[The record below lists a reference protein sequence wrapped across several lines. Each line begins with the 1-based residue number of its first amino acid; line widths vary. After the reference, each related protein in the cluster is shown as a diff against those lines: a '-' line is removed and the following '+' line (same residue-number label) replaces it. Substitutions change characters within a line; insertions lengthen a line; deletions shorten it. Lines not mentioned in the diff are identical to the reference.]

1 MSRPNFERF
10 FKTEKQKQFG
20 TDFFAD
26 AEDYEAWE
34 EIHFGSQEEIPGEQT
49 FVITAEDMKAYA
61 EGVLDNNP
69 LMIDEEYA
77 KNSPYGELVPHPLFL
92 VQIGFWCI
100 GIKGRGNWIRTP
112 GARNPGQEIEIYEPF
127 RVGETIHIKMRPHD
141 RYIKRQKYYLKYKV
155 DYYNQDNVKKAMWI
169 LTLIL
174 PRTKEDIR
182 KFIEGF
188 RGVEA

>member
-1 MSRPNFERF
+1 MSRPNFKRF

-34 EIHFGSQEEIPGEQT
+34 EIDFGSQEEIPGEQT

-127 RVGETIHIKMRPHD
+127 SVGETIHIKMRPHD